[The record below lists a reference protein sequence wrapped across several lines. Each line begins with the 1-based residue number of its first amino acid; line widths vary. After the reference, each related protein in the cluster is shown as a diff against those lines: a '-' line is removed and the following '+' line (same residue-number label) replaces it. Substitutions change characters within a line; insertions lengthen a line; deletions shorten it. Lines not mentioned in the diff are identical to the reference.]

1 MHVFTAVHW
10 KLQETGP
17 DSCNELL
24 DADFL
29 DKVKMSIS
37 WLRIINDYKNQINNK
52 QHVYKGKTNSIT
64 LKYHSWVA

>member
-1 MHVFTAVHW
+1 MSWTITRLDNAFSKEQRRVMHVFTAVHW

-37 WLRIINDYKNQINNK
+37 
-52 QHVYKGKTNSIT
+52 
-64 LKYHSWVA
+64 